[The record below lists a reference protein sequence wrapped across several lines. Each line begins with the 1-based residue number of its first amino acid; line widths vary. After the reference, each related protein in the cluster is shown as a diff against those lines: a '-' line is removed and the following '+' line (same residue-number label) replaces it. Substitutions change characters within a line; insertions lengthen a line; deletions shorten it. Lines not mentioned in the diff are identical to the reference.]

1 MAVLPERE
9 EVAAME
15 RHLQCLDEDKVR
27 LQLLNTVG
35 NGHEEMEYVLF
46 FSMVVRKLFF
56 CIRCRIEDVP
66 DENDNEHDTIR
77 LCKYFLGN
85 DLSSDMEPNNYNRYI
100 FNIFIPSVDIF

>member
-1 MAVLPERE
+1 MG
-9 EVAAME
+9 
-15 RHLQCLDEDKVR
+15 RHLQCLDEDKAR
-27 LQLLNTVG
+27 LQLLNAVG
-35 NGHEEMEYVLF
+35 IGHEEMAYMLF
-46 FSMVVRKLFF
+46 VSIVVRKLFF

-100 FNIFIPSVDIF
+100 FNIFIPSVNIF

>member
-1 MAVLPERE
+1 VAVLPERE
-9 EVAAME
+9 EVAAMG

-56 CIRCRIEDVP
+56 CIRCR
-66 DENDNEHDTIR
+66 R
-77 LCKYFLGN
+77 C
-85 DLSSDMEPNNYNRYI
+85 S
-100 FNIFIPSVDIF
+100 